1 MSRGPSPSEDKHARA
16 AMEWLGIQ
24 GTQDYVH
31 RDEMVKRLA
40 ELEADERL
48 TKYRTAS
55 VFTNVV
61 LALHQQAGR
70 AQIDLLRKLLDM
82 PPFIYPKGDPE

>member
-1 MSRGPSPSEDKHARA
+1 MAYTDSIDPHEGQHASVARA
-16 AMEWLGIQ
+16 IL
-24 GTQDYVH
+24 
-31 RDEMVKRLA
+31 VKKLA

-55 VFTNVV
+55 CFSNVV

-82 PPFIYPKGDPE
+82 PPFNYPKGDPQ

>member
-1 MSRGPSPSEDKHARA
+1 MNNITTIEIERHAL
-16 AMEWLGIQ
+16 AMLQ
-24 GTQDYVH
+24 
-31 RDEMVKRLA
+31 

-48 TKYRTAS
+48 TKYQTAS
-55 VFTNVV
+55 CFTNVV

-82 PPFIYPKGDPE
+82 PPYQYPKGDPQ